1 MADTAADPHVSDA
14 AHASDNAHAAAVAHG
29 GEHAATP
36 FPPLDTSLFPS
47 QLIWFALTFGLLYYV
62 VSRHVL
68 PSVASVLE
76 KRAGTI
82 KSDLDGAA
90 QKSAAA
96 DAARAEME
104 KATAKA
110 RAEARAMIDAARADV
125 TAKLTAEQEQAEAR
139 LVERIRVAELRVADA
154 RAKALADVPGIA
166 EALAREIA
174 DKLAPAK
181 VKEVA

>member
-1 MADTAADPHVSDA
+1 MAAEDAYTSAAPHGAEAAYGADA
-14 AHASDNAHAAAVAHG
+14 AAHG
-29 GEHAATP
+29 GEYAAAS
-36 FPPLDTSLFPS
+36 FPPFDTSLFAS
-47 QLIWFALTFGLLYYV
+47 QLIWFALTFGVLYYV
-62 VSRHVL
+62 VARYVL
-68 PSVASVLE
+68 PSVAGVLE

-82 KSDLDGAA
+82 KSDLDGAS

-96 DAARAEME
+96 EEARAEME

-139 LVERIRVAELRVADA
+139 LTERLRIAEQRVADA
-154 RAKALADVPGIA
+154 RAKALADVPAMA

-174 DKLAPAK
+174 AKLTPAK